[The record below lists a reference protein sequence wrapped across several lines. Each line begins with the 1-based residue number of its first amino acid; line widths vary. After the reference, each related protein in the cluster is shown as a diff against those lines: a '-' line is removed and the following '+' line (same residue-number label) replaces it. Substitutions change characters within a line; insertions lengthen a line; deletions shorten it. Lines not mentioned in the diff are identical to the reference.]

1 MIYIPNTL
9 LSKTIHTMWK
19 IYFLLWVS
27 GAGKTTLFQELE
39 KIDQDRFIYIPS
51 YTTRDTRPWEVNGVK
66 YWHISH
72 EEFEQGIA
80 NWEFMERAH
89 STNIWTYYGT
99 KYEDMIAPTRE
110 DKNTIKE
117 IEPVWLEK
125 VIQEGKVNDQMVSIF
140 LDIDDEKIKE
150 RLTMRGSQDEIPN
163 RVARAQMERDMAR
176 KYCDHFIDASR
187 PLEEVKKDFFEL
199 LGIW

>member
-1 MIYIPNTL
+1 MN
-9 LSKTIHTMWK
+9 WN

-27 GAGKTTLFQELE
+27 GAWKTTLFQELD
-39 KIDQDRFIYIPS
+39 KVSQDNFVYVPS
-51 YTTRDTRPWEVNGVK
+51 YTTRDPRPGEVNGVK
-66 YWHISH
+66 YRHISQ
-72 EEFEQGIA
+72 EEFEQGIE
-80 NWEFMERAH
+80 NGEFMERAH

-110 DKNTIKE
+110 GKNTIKE

-125 VIQEGKVNDQMVSIF
+125 VIQEGKVNDNMISIF

-150 RLTMRGSQDEIPN
+150 RLMTRWSQAEIPN
-163 RVARAQMERDMAR
+163 RVGRAQMERDMAK

-187 PLEEVKKDFFEL
+187 SLEKVRADFFEIL
-199 LGIW
+199 WIK